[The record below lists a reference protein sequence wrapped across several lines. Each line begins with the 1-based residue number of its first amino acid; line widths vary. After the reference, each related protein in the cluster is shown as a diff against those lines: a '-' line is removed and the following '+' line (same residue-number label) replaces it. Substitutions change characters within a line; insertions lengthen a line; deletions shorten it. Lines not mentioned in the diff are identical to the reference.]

1 MKLRRIIMDQSIVKN
16 KEDYVKDTEQ
26 IRHNISTTQERF
38 NKEKNKLAN
47 HQHKFDKMQLEF
59 TNDMSMKLLDKVS
72 SGEIDVKDLP
82 NIKSYLFDDIGS
94 LDVSSEV
101 PVSSS
106 DTDETAQSTSS
117 HSDVD
122 HNPFADA
129 NRHS

>member
-1 MKLRRIIMDQSIVKN
+1 MDQSIVKL
-16 KEDYVKDTEQ
+16 KENYVKDTEQ
-26 IRHNISTTQERF
+26 IRHNISTTQERL

-47 HQHKFDKMQLEF
+47 HQRKFDKAQLEF
-59 TNDMSMKLLDKVS
+59 TNDVSMKLLDMVS
-72 SGEIDVKDLP
+72 TGAIDVKDLP
-82 NIKSYLFDDIGS
+82 TIKSYLFNDSGS

-106 DTDETAQSTSS
+106 TIDETPQPTSS

-122 HNPFADA
+122 HNPFADI

>member
-1 MKLRRIIMDQSIVKN
+1 MNQTIVKL
-16 KEDYVKDTEQ
+16 KENYVKDTEQ
-26 IRHNISTTQERF
+26 IRHNISTTQERI

-47 HQHKFDKMQLEF
+47 HQRKFDKEQLEY
-59 TNDMSMKLLDKVS
+59 TNDVSMKLLDMVS
-72 SGEIDVKDLP
+72 TGAIDVKDLP
-82 NIKSYLFDDIGS
+82 TIKSYLFDDSGS

-101 PVSSS
+101 DVSSS
-106 DTDETAQSTSS
+106 NTDETVQSTSS

>member
-1 MKLRRIIMDQSIVKN
+1 MNQTIVKL
-16 KEDYVKDTEQ
+16 KENYVKDTEQ
-26 IRHNISTTQERF
+26 IRHNISTTQERI

-47 HQHKFDKMQLEF
+47 HQRKFDKEQLEY
-59 TNDMSMKLLDKVS
+59 TNDVSMKLLDMVS
-72 SGEIDVKDLP
+72 TGAIDVKDLP
-82 NIKSYLFDDIGS
+82 TIKSYLFDDSGS

-101 PVSSS
+101 DVSSS
-106 DTDETAQSTSS
+106 NKDETVQSTSS

>member
-1 MKLRRIIMDQSIVKN
+1 MDQSIVKL
-16 KEDYVKDTEQ
+16 KENYVKDTEQ
-26 IRHNISTTQERF
+26 IRHNISTTQERI

-47 HQHKFDKMQLEF
+47 HQRKFDKEQLEY
-59 TNDMSMKLLDKVS
+59 TNDVSMKLLDMVS
-72 SGEIDVKDLP
+72 TGAIDVKDLP
-82 NIKSYLFDDIGS
+82 TIKSYLFDDSGS

-101 PVSSS
+101 DVSSS
-106 DTDETAQSTSS
+106 NKDETVQSTSS